1 MVSVVTNVMRCKCA
15 SFHHNFIYLGW
26 ILLLILLGS
35 RSTVPPPAAIPEPTS
50 PSSVELREDNT
61 IKFKGFN
68 DDQIPP
74 NTVVDVNIGTN
85 YSPFDTQDDRY
96 RILVDPLFGVCDS
109 NAKLMN
115 NVTAFCFA
123 VSNYTGF
130 ATFNEY
136 NERNGESSSLS
147 EVAVGTSHEK
157 FPILSKRT
165 VLVLEAVVLFTAI
178 HRANTHIHRLKLD
191 MQGHE
196 LTTLKNIKSLLR
208 VSNLVVHVKS
218 ECFCPNKN
226 GLQIYQID
234 NSCEN
239 MSVVLQDAG
248 YATKWEC
255 SASEWSDVIAYK
267 KGVGTD
273 FLSVE
278 DFN

>member
-1 MVSVVTNVMRCKCA
+1 MRRKFA

-26 ILLLILLGS
+26 ILSLILLGS
-35 RSTVPPPAAIPEPTS
+35 RSTVPPPAAISEPTP
-50 PSSVELREDNT
+50 PSSVELREDDT

-68 DDQIPP
+68 DDQIPR
-74 NTVVDVNIGTN
+74 NTSVDVNIGTN
-85 YSPFDTQDDRY
+85 YSPFGPQDDRY

-109 NAKLMN
+109 NAKLTDK
-115 NVTAFCFA
+115 VTSFCFA

-136 NERNGESSSLS
+136 NERKGVSSSLS

-157 FPILSKRT
+157 FTILSKRT

-178 HRANTHIHRLKLD
+178 HRANTQIHRLKLD

-208 VSNLVVHVKS
+208 ESNLVVHVKS
-218 ECFCPNKN
+218 ECFCPNEN

-239 MSVVLQDAG
+239 ISVVLQDAG
-248 YATKWEC
+248 YATKWKC
-255 SASEWSDVIAYK
+255 SAKEWSDVIAYK

-273 FLSVE
+273 FLPDKAFKNGVM
-278 DFN
+278 